1 MPPSQP
7 LKIGLWRCRLSYMD
21 VAKTARAFTTSSSTR
36 QIGPESP
43 RYIDVPQ
50 PPQQT
55 FPPRPRIKG
64 ILPVPRD
71 IFHHRIGGVDKVT
84 PEYLASAT
92 QESKT
97 QSIAMSEADE
107 TRNQWR
113 LRMASRRRQ
122 NLREGLLELQSRRRH
137 TDKFLADR
145 GARRQAQRQQLI
157 EQKEQED
164 ERLTNPSISPVMRLS
179 RTGRIVPD
187 PNREERLAEMVKRVR
202 EKEAK
207 RANAR
212 QDAMHTLYTHAKDF
226 ITTEAQLD
234 SAIVAAF
241 ENPSWGHKG
250 SSAWANGAPETVQQM
265 LNRANRT
272 RTGLFGD
279 EGQGQKVMTNRV
291 KRIAEELTG
300 GKL

>member
-1 MPPSQP
+1 
-7 LKIGLWRCRLSYMD
+7 MD
-21 VAKTARAFTTSSSTR
+21 FAKPARAFTTSSSTHR
-36 QIGPESP
+36 IGPESP
-43 RYIDVPQ
+43 SYIDVPQ

-55 FPPRPRIKG
+55 FPHRPRIKG

-71 IFHHRIGGVDKVT
+71 IFHHRIGGVEKVT

-92 QESKT
+92 QESKK
-97 QSIAMSEADE
+97 QSIAVSEVDE
-107 TRNQWR
+107 TRTRWK
-113 LRMASRRRQ
+113 LRMASQRRQ
-122 NLREGLLELQSRRRH
+122 NLREGLVELQSRRRR

-157 EQKEQED
+157 EEKERED
-164 ERLTNPSISPVMRLS
+164 ERLTNPSVSPVMRLS
-179 RTGRIVPD
+179 RIGRIVPD
-187 PNREERLAEMVKRVR
+187 PNREERLAEMAKRVR

-207 RANAR
+207 RADAR
-212 QDAMHTLYTHAKDF
+212 QDAMHALYTHAKDF

-234 SAIVAAF
+234 SAIVTAF

-250 SSAWANGAPETVQQM
+250 SSVWANGAPETVQQM

-272 RTGLFGD
+272 RTGLFKD
-279 EGQGQKVMTNRV
+279 EGQGQKIMTNRV
-291 KRIAEELTG
+291 ERIVEELTG